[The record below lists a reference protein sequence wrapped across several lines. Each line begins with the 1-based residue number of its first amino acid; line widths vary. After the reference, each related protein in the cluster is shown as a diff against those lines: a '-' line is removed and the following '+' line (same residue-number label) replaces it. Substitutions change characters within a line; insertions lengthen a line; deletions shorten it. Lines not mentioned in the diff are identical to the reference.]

1 MSNFRSEKNTRR
13 DGRFRGPFG
22 GRSGGFS
29 LVESLV
35 ALVVL
40 SVGLLGVARMY
51 VFSLQNGR
59 SALLNTQ
66 AVTLAADIADRIRAN
81 RTAGI
86 DYAGT
91 AADFGCVDGGVDCSP
106 TQMASNDLLVW
117 QNEVANALP
126 NGQASVT
133 VDVATNPTTYVISVV
148 WNDAGSPGPAQY
160 RLTVQM

>member
-1 MSNFRSEKNTRR
+1 MNISHYKYNNSAKRR
-13 DGRFRGPFG
+13 IL
-22 GRSGGFS
+22 GFS

-66 AVTLAADIADRIRAN
+66 AVILAADMADRIRAN
-81 RTAGI
+81 QTAGI
-86 DYAGT
+86 DYAGA
-91 AADFGCVDGGVDCSP
+91 AADFGCVEGGVDCTP

-126 NGQASVT
+126 GGQAT
-133 VDVATNPTTYVISVV
+133 VVVNVGTVPTTFVISVV
-148 WNDAGSPGPAQY
+148 WSDVGSPQPAQY
-160 RLTVQM
+160 QLTVQI

>member
-1 MSNFRSEKNTRR
+1 MNISHYKYNNGTQRR
-13 DGRFRGPFG
+13 IR
-22 GRSGGFS
+22 GFS

-66 AVTLAADIADRIRAN
+66 AVILAADMADRIRAN
-81 RTAGI
+81 QTAGI
-86 DYAGT
+86 DYAGA
-91 AADFGCVDGGVDCSP
+91 AADFGCVEGGVDCTP
-106 TQMASNDLLVW
+106 TQMASNDLLIW

-126 NGQASVT
+126 GGQAT
-133 VDVATNPTTYVISVV
+133 VAVNVGTFPTTFVISVLWSDV
-148 WNDAGSPGPAQY
+148 GSPQPAQY
-160 RLTVQM
+160 QLTVQI

>member
-1 MSNFRSEKNTRR
+1 MNISHYKYNNGAKRR
-13 DGRFRGPFG
+13 IR
-22 GRSGGFS
+22 GFS

-51 VFSLQNGR
+51 VFSLQNGL

-66 AVTLAADIADRIRAN
+66 AVILAADMADRIRAN
-81 RTAGI
+81 QTAGI
-86 DYAGT
+86 DYAGA
-91 AADFGCVDGGVDCSP
+91 AADFGCVEGGVDCTP

-126 NGQASVT
+126 GGQAT
-133 VDVATNPTTYVISVV
+133 VVVNVGTVPTTFVISVV
-148 WNDAGSPGPAQY
+148 WSDVGSPQPAQY
-160 RLTVQM
+160 QLTVQI